1 MKVYGLTGGIATGK
15 STVEEVL
22 RGLGIPTLDADR
34 YARVVV
40 EPGQPA
46 HDEIV
51 AEFGAEVVDGD
62 GRIDRPALARVVY
75 RDPVRRHRLEQITH
89 PRIMGAIW
97 DEVARLGEEGHPIVV
112 VSAALLV
119 ETGYHRQFDGLLVVW
134 CDRREQLRRIVHRDG
149 LSDGAA
155 RRRVEAQM
163 PMGDKVAVADWNIDT
178 DGTKGETTE
187 KVLDLVHRW
196 RRDLA
201 PAPAR

>member
-40 EPGQPA
+40 EPGEPA
-46 HDEIV
+46 HRDIV
-51 AEFGAEVVDGD
+51 DEFGDAVLDGD
-62 GRIDRPALARVVY
+62 GRIDRAALASVVY

-97 DEVARLGEEGHPIVV
+97 DEVARLEAQGHPIVV

-134 CDRREQLRRIVHRDG
+134 CERDEQLRRIISRDE
-149 LSDGAA
+149 LNEVQAL
-155 RRRVEAQM
+155 RRTEAQM
-163 PMGDKVAVADWNIDT
+163 PMGDKVAVADWTLDT
-178 DGTKGETTE
+178 NGTKGETTE
-187 KVLDLVHRW
+187 KVLALVRDW
-196 RRDLA
+196 RRA
-201 PAPAR
+201 PETD

>member
-15 STVEEVL
+15 STVEEVF

-34 YARVVV
+34 YARTVV

-46 HDEIV
+46 HGEIA
-51 AEFGAEVVDGD
+51 AEFGDEVLDGD
-62 GRIDRPALARVVY
+62 GRIDRAALARVVY

-97 DEVARLGEEGHPIVV
+97 DEVARLDRAGHPIAV

-119 ETGYHRQFDGLLVVW
+119 ETGYHRQFDGLIVVW
-134 CDRREQLRRIVHRDG
+134 CDRDEQMHRIVARDG
-149 LSDGAA
+149 FDRAQA

-163 PMGDKVAVADWNIDT
+163 PMGDKVAVADWSIDT
-178 DGTKGETTE
+178 NGTKGETTE
-187 KVLDLVHRW
+187 KVLALVHEW
-196 RRDLA
+196 RRLPD
-201 PAPAR
+201 PQ